1 MSQGSNPNSLE
12 ALQLRL
18 METIQEREVIK
29 DRLEAWC
36 KKANLGPYS
45 LETVHATLYSLNSLE
60 AAHARRDATR
70 LEVLGYHTEYLNQCI
85 ESHPDW
91 KAW

>member
-1 MSQGSNPNSLE
+1 MSHGSNPNSLE

-18 METIQEREVIK
+18 MVTIQEIEEIM

-45 LETVHATLYSLNSLE
+45 FEVVHATLYCLNSPE
-60 AAHARRDATR
+60 AAHARRDADKVEG
-70 LEVLGYHTEYLNQCI
+70 LLHLQQYLNECI

-91 KAW
+91 TA

>member
-1 MSQGSNPNSLE
+1 MSEHSNPNSLE

-18 METIQEREVIK
+18 METIRERELIK
-29 DRLEAWC
+29 DRLEAWF

-45 LETVHATLYSLNSLE
+45 LEAVHATLYSLNSLE

-70 LEVLGYHTEYLNQCI
+70 LEGLGYLMEYLNTLI

-91 KAW
+91 KA